1 MSLGGHVEL
10 RRVAQEKPI
19 EINSALVMIFAGVFL
34 SGTGA
39 AGSFTIVVG
48 NALSA
53 FGGALLSYSTVS
65 LTSKESAAEILRPQ
79 LSAIARQL
87 VTVSGQISKAV
98 HDSRAGDLNESVAL
112 EMISQAARI
121 MYASVNEIHVVLNQ
135 RVDAQELLDTA
146 QRIEELATKLADS
159 PTTGQDEVES
169 ELISAVA
176 ELRTQIQAIAPSSTT
191 VSSSSKKQI
200 PKAAPHE
207 LEATLTECPSCKS
220 QTPVDIGIAFGS
232 SAMPL
237 CSTCGTKFHAHRAQ
251 GGAVTSKLP
260 GKPAGAISSLSASAV
275 Q

>member
-1 MSLGGHVEL
+1 MEL

-19 EINSALVMIFAGVFL
+19 EILSALVMIFAGVYL

-39 AGSFTIVVG
+39 AGSFAIVVG

-65 LTSKESAAEILRPQ
+65 LSSKEAAAEILSPQ

-98 HDSRAGDLNESVAL
+98 HDSRSGDLDESVAL

-135 RVDAQELLDTA
+135 RVDAQELLETA
-146 QRIEELATKLADS
+146 QRVEELATKLAGS
-159 PTTGQDEVES
+159 PAASQDEVES
-169 ELISAVA
+169 ELITAVA
-176 ELRTQIQAIAPSSTT
+176 ELRTQVQAIAPGTPGISPA
-191 VSSSSKKQI
+191 SKKQI

-207 LEATLTECPSCKS
+207 LETTSTECPSCHS
-220 QTPVDIGIAFGS
+220 QTSVEIGKAFGS
-232 SAMPL
+232 SAMPT
-237 CSTCGTKFHAHRAQ
+237 CSSCGTKFHAHRAQ
-251 GGAVTSKLP
+251 AGSVTSKLP
-260 GKPAGAISSLSASAV
+260 GKKVSAMSATNLSV
-275 Q
+275 EQ

>member
-1 MSLGGHVEL
+1 MEL

-19 EINSALVMIFAGVFL
+19 EILSALVMIFAGVYL
-34 SGTGA
+34 SGMGA

-65 LTSKESAAEILRPQ
+65 LSSKEAAAEILSPQ

-98 HDSRAGDLNESVAL
+98 HDSRTGDLDESVAL

-121 MYASVNEIHVVLNQ
+121 MYASVNEIHVVLDQ
-135 RVDAQELLDTA
+135 RVDAQELLETA
-146 QRIEELATKLADS
+146 QRVEELATKLAGS
-159 PTTGQDEVES
+159 PAASQDEVES
-169 ELISAVA
+169 ELINAVA
-176 ELRTQIQAIAPSSTT
+176 ELRTQVQAMAPGTPSTAP
-191 VSSSSKKQI
+191 SSKKQI

-207 LEATLTECPSCKS
+207 LEVTATECPSCHK
-220 QTPVDIGIAFGS
+220 QTSVEIGKAFGS
-232 SAMPL
+232 SAMPT
-237 CSTCGTKFHAHRAQ
+237 CSSCGTKFHAHRAQ
-251 GGAVTSKLP
+251 AGSVTSKLP
-260 GKPAGAISSLSASAV
+260 GKKVSAMSAANSAIV

>member
-1 MSLGGHVEL
+1 MEL

-19 EINSALVMIFAGVFL
+19 EILSALVMIFAGVFL

-65 LTSKESAAEILRPQ
+65 LSSKEAAAEILSPQ

-98 HDSRAGDLNESVAL
+98 HDSRTGVLDESVAL

-135 RVDAQELLDTA
+135 RVDAQELLETA
-146 QRIEELATKLADS
+146 QRVEELATKLAGS
-159 PTTGQDEVES
+159 PAASQDEVES
-169 ELISAVA
+169 ELINAVA
-176 ELRTQIQAIAPSSTT
+176 ELRTQVQAMAPGTPTAAPSS
-191 VSSSSKKQI
+191 KKSQI

-207 LEATLTECPSCKS
+207 LETTATECPSCHQ
-220 QTPVDIGIAFGS
+220 QTPVAIGKAFGS
-232 SAMPL
+232 SAMPT
-237 CSTCGTKFHAHRAQ
+237 CSSCGTKFHAHRAQ
-251 GGAVTSKLP
+251 AGSVTSKLP
-260 GKPAGAISSLSASAV
+260 GKNVSAISATNSSVA